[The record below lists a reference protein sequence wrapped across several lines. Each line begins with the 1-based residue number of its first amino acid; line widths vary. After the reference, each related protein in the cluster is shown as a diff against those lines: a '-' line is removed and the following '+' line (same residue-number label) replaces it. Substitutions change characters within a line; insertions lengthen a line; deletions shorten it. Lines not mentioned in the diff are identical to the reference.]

1 MSQPKRI
8 YLSRTVL
15 VALVALIAAGLQAW
29 KGWVLD
35 PAIQLALVSVAMI
48 GLRSIT
54 TGPVRF
60 TVSGEAPVVEPFV
73 PMPKRPSDE
82 PTPEPK
88 P

>member
-1 MSQPKRI
+1 MNKPKRI

-35 PAIQLALVSVAMI
+35 PAIQLAIVSVAMI
-48 GLRSIT
+48 ALRSVT

-60 TVSGEAPVVEPFV
+60 SVSGEVPVVEPYV
-73 PMPKRPSDE
+73 PPAPTRPSDE
-82 PTPEPK
+82 PK

>member
-54 TGPVRF
+54 SGPVRF
-60 TVSGEAPVVEPFV
+60 SVSGEAPVVEPFV
-73 PMPKRPSDE
+73 PKPERPSDE
-82 PTPEPK
+82 PK